1 VLWCRDAEGG
11 AVMKNSRGGAELVL
25 RCSRGEEVQ
34 VIVQV
39 QRGRG
44 ADRNRKSRQTF
55 RVMQSW
61 GPFVNIKNSTL
72 LFQKFMS
79 STLIFGTLSY

>member
-1 VLWCRDAEGG
+1 MLWCRDAEGG

-39 QRGRG
+39 QRDRG
-44 ADRNRKSRQTF
+44 ADKAVQR
-55 RVMQSW
+55 
-61 GPFVNIKNSTL
+61 
-72 LFQKFMS
+72 
-79 STLIFGTLSY
+79 